1 MTTEARLESVRYSLT
16 QDKCFRCATCS
27 SLAPGVF
34 AMEAASAKIL
44 RQPEIP
50 GEDRACEAARISCP
64 GHAIGRAT
72 SETAE
77 MAETSETS
85 ETASPPM
92 APRDGG
98 RPSPEDKPG
107 AVSGHVA
114 PASAM
119 EPLFPRLFDESERVR
134 WRMVDVPWDAI
145 EKDKVTPAFVRFVRE
160 VALSELTT
168 FSATRRFLTEMSD
181 DVDFSNW
188 AAIWFYEETKHPE
201 ALFRW
206 LAAFGQ
212 TFDSSTVARS
222 RVSAPFMRSRTGTL
236 VMNILSELFA
246 SAGYQD
252 VARHTKEPVL
262 ARITKSLAG
271 DEARHGAAFFLF
283 SERAIARSKTPD
295 LERLQAIKVLY
306 YWVRAADHVEHPV
319 NQFHE
324 KVSSDPELSQVL
336 RAIGTDYGPV
346 LARACR
352 MIGTLV
358 GRPLAGPD
366 DVLPALRE
374 MSAAAGQPA

>member
-1 MTTEARLESVRYSLT
+1 MTTEAHSDPVRYSVT

-34 AMEAASAKIL
+34 AMEAASARVV
-44 RQPEIP
+44 RQPEIA

-64 GHAIGRAT
+64 GHAIAREGARPA
-72 SETAE
+72 AE
-77 MAETSETS
+77 DIPA
-85 ETASPPM
+85 ASP
-92 APRDGG
+92 G
-98 RPSPEDKPG
+98 
-107 AVSGHVA
+107 
-114 PASAM
+114 

-134 WRMVDVPWDAI
+134 WRMVDVPWGAI
-145 EKDKVTPAFVRFVRE
+145 EKDGIAPAFVRFVRE

-168 FSATRRFLTEMSD
+168 FSATRRFLTEMAD

-212 TFDSSTVARS
+212 TFDAQTVARG
-222 RVSAPFMRSRTGTL
+222 RVTAPFMRSRTGTL

-252 VARHTKEPVL
+252 LARYAPEPVL
-262 ARITKSLAG
+262 ARIAKSLAG
-271 DEARHGAAFFLF
+271 DEARHGAAFYLF

-324 KVSSDPELSQVL
+324 KVASDPELSQVL
-336 RAIGTDYGPV
+336 RSIGTDYAPV

-358 GRPLAGPD
+358 GRPLSGPD

-374 MSAAAGQPA
+374 MSAAAGQPV

>member
-1 MTTEARLESVRYSLT
+1 MESVAPRYSVVT
-16 QDKCFRCATCS
+16 ERCFRCATCS
-27 SLAPGVF
+27 SLSPRVF
-34 AMEAASAKIL
+34 AMESEAA
-44 RQPEIP
+44 RVVGQPEDP
-50 GEDRACEAARISCP
+50 VEARRCEAARIGCP
-64 GHAIGRAT
+64 GHAIAR
-72 SETAE
+72 E
-77 MAETSETS
+77 
-85 ETASPPM
+85 
-92 APRDGG
+92 GG
-98 RPSPEDKPG
+98 LFEAGVESIG
-107 AVSGHVA
+107 VGGG
-114 PASAM
+114 
-119 EPLFPRLFDESERVR
+119 PLFPRLFDESERVR
-134 WRMVDVPWDAI
+134 WRLVDVPYHAI
-145 EKDKVTPAFVRFVRE
+145 EKDKASPAFVRFVRE

-168 FSATRRFLTEMSD
+168 FSATRRFLTEMAD

-206 LAAFGQ
+206 LSAFGH
-212 TFDSSTVARS
+212 TFDARTVARG
-222 RVSAPFMRSRTGTL
+222 RVTAPFMRSRTGTL

-252 VARHTKEPVL
+252 LERGSKEPVL
-262 ARITKSLAG
+262 SQIARHLAG

-283 SERAIARSKTPD
+283 SERAIAQSKTPD

-324 KVSSDPELSQVL
+324 KVSQDPELLSVM
-336 RAIGTDYGPV
+336 REMGTDYGPA

-358 GRPLAGPD
+358 GRPLSGPE

-374 MSAAAGQPA
+374 MSAALGQPV